1 MQTFRQTAGSV
12 TLALFLLAAGSA
24 AQEKQPNT
32 GARVIEDIVARVNNR
47 IITLSDLEKAR
58 EDLRQEIAH
67 NCQGCT
73 PQQIE
78 ERFRQEEKNLL
89 RDLIDHS
96 LLIQRGEDLGLNV
109 EPQVINQL
117 DAIRQRNNIP
127 TMEEFER
134 AVTQA
139 TGMPFEDYKEQIRNQ
154 ILTQMVIRQEVA
166 REIQVTREDVLKY
179 YEEHKSDFI
188 RPEQV
193 FLSEIFV
200 STEGKSPE
208 EVAEAEKKANSLL
221 EQVRQGADFAELAK
235 RQSDGSTASRGG
247 ELGAF
252 ERSQLSKEIAD
263 IVFAMRRG
271 QVTDVIRTQG
281 GFLILRVDD
290 RFEAGLQPVDKVEG
304 EITNILYNQ
313 RIPEQ
318 LRKYVE
324 RLREESYIFV
334 KPGYSDTAAVANTII
349 EEVQPKS
356 EDEESGKKDKKKKGK
371 KEERPQDDAAKR
383 GRP

>member
-1 MQTFRQTAGSV
+1 MKMNRKPGWMWTGCLAG
-12 TLALFLLAAGSA
+12 LLAISA
-24 AQEKQPNT
+24 VAQQQPST
-32 GARVIEDIVARVNNR
+32 GARVVEEIVARVNNR
-47 IITLSDLEKAR
+47 IITLSDLQQAR
-58 EDLRQEIAH
+58 EALRQEITRS
-67 NCQGCT
+67 CPGCT

-78 ERFRQEEKNLL
+78 ERFQQEEKNRL
-89 RDLIDHS
+89 RDLIDNA
-96 LLIQRGEDLGLNV
+96 LLIQRGEDLGINV

-117 DAIRQRNNIP
+117 DSIRQRNNIA

-139 TGMPFEDYKEQIRNQ
+139 TGMAFEDYKEQIRNQ
-154 ILTQMVIRQEVA
+154 ILTQMVIRQEVV
-166 REIQVTREDVLKY
+166 REVQVTREDVEKY
-179 YEEHKSDFI
+179 YQEHKSDFI

-193 FLSEIFV
+193 LLSEIFL
-200 STEGKSPE
+200 STEGKSAE
-208 EVAEAEKKANSLL
+208 EVAEVEKKANELL

-235 RQSDGSTASRGG
+235 RHSNGATAQRGG
-247 ELGAF
+247 ELGSF

-263 IVFAMRRG
+263 RVFNLRRG

-313 RIPEQ
+313 RIPDA
-318 LRKYVE
+318 LRRYVE
-324 RLREESYIFV
+324 RLRSESYIYV

-349 EEVQPKS
+349 EEVQPKK
-356 EDEESGKKDKKKKGK
+356 EDEESDKKDKKKKN
-371 KEERPQDDAAKR
+371 EERPRDDSAKR
-383 GRP
+383 NRP